1 MNLGD
6 TMSKEFN
13 ILLAQVHEIRD
24 LAATLALLE
33 WDMQTYLPAGAADGR
48 AAQMETL
55 AGVVHEKLT
64 SRAFAHALES
74 AEAAKYEPG
83 SFEAALLR
91 KLRNNFE
98 KERKMPARLVRE
110 IGAASS
116 AAYGAWLR
124 AREEQKFS
132 SFAPHLEKLLKLRQ
146 EQSALY
152 APAAHPLDPLLDDYE
167 EGLTVAE
174 IDPVFAVLRKEQ
186 TALVRE
192 AADRKQPDDSF
203 LHDHPFSTKKQ
214 LELAR
219 FAAKRIGYDFRR
231 GRIDLTEHPF
241 TTSFGL
247 SDVRITTKAF
257 PQLPLSCLFST
268 IHEAGHAIYE
278 QGIDRK
284 FDRTPLADGASLAF
298 HESQSRLWE
307 NQVGRGLPFWR
318 WFYPYMQRKFPG
330 ELGTIPLERFYGAIN
345 RVECSLVRIEADE
358 ATYNLHILLR
368 YDLEKALFENRLSVE
383 ELPEAWNEKMR
394 QYLGLVP
401 PNDLAGVLQDVH
413 WAGGSFGYFPTYAL
427 GNLIAAQVWSL
438 AHKEIPDLDEE
449 IASGRF
455 AAFRAFLRERVHHF
469 GASLPP
475 RELLRKLTGTEK
487 INPAP
492 FLAYLREKY
501 LP

>member
-1 MNLGD
+1 
-6 TMSKEFN
+6 MSKEFN
-13 ILLAQVHEIRD
+13 MLLTQVHEIRD
-24 LAATLALLE
+24 IAATLALLE
-33 WDMQTYLPAGAADGR
+33 WDMQTYLPPGAAEGR
-48 AAQMETL
+48 GAQMETL
-55 AGVVHEKLT
+55 AGVVHDKLT
-64 SRAFAHALES
+64 SRAFARALEN
-74 AEAAKYEPG
+74 AETSDSEPD

-91 KLRNNFE
+91 KLRNQFE

-124 AREEQKFS
+124 AREEQEFAP
-132 SFAPHLEKLLKLRQ
+132 FAPHLEKLLELRK
-146 EQSALY
+146 EQAALY
-152 APAAHPLDPLLDDYE
+152 APFGHPLDPLLDDYE

-192 AADRKQPDDSF
+192 AADREQPDDSF
-203 LHDHPFSTKKQ
+203 LRDHPFSPEKQ

-247 SDVRITTKAF
+247 TDVRITTKAF
-257 PQLPLSCLFST
+257 PYLPLSCLFST

-307 NQVGRGLPFWR
+307 NQIGRGLPFWR
-318 WFYPYMQRKFPG
+318 WFYPYMQRKFRG
-330 ELGTIPLERFYGAIN
+330 ELGEIPLERFYAAIN
-345 RVECSLVRIEADE
+345 RVERSLVRIEADE

-368 YDLEKALFENRLSVE
+368 YDLEKALFEERLTVA

-394 QYLGLVP
+394 EYLGLVP
-401 PNDLAGVLQDVH
+401 PNDLTGVLQDVH

-427 GNLIAAQVWSL
+427 GNLIAAQVWRL
-438 AHKEIPDLDEE
+438 AHEEIPELDEE

-455 AAFRAFLRERVHHF
+455 AAFRAFLRTKIHRY

-475 RELLRKLTGTEK
+475 KELLRKLTGTEK
-487 INPAP
+487 IDPAP